1 MKESLKKV
9 FKHSAWKHILR
20 LIGVFAVF
28 EWVVFPSLTAPS
40 TIFNVFGLLVAA
52 VLGVFVGVYIKEEI
66 LNK

>member
-9 FKHSAWKHILR
+9 FKHPAWKHILR

-40 TIFNVFGLLVAA
+40 TIFNIVGLLVAA
-52 VLGVFVGVYIKEEI
+52 ALGIFVGIYIKEEF
-66 LNK
+66 LND